1 MVCDRFLWPEIA
13 RLKFLF
19 VLVDQSC
26 RLKESVMSIVEYS
39 TARDPGIRAAVQS
52 GSANESNRAKAD
64 QGSNASIDQPIEPY
78 HRLGAVRRLQGVSR
92 RSIARRLQIDVSDVR
107 RQENEYSDLS
117 LSTLYQWQ
125 QVLEVPMAE
134 LFAES
139 EDELSK
145 PLLRRAQLVRLMKT
159 ALALTQQA
167 DGECT
172 RELAQAI
179 VDLLVKV
186 MPELEGISAWHVVGK
201 RRRLDELGA
210 AAMRTLSDEFF
221 VDLEE

>member
-1 MVCDRFLWPEIA
+1 
-13 RLKFLF
+13 
-19 VLVDQSC
+19 
-26 RLKESVMSIVEYS
+26 MSIIEYS
-39 TARDPGIRAAVQS
+39 TASDLGIRVPVQS
-52 GSANESNRAKAD
+52 SRAKAD
-64 QGSNASIDQPIEPY
+64 HISDATIDQPIEPY

-92 RSIARRLQIDVSDVR
+92 RSIARRLQMDVSDVR
-107 RQENEYSDLS
+107 RQENEFSDLP
-117 LSTLYQWQ
+117 LSALYQWQ

-139 EDELSK
+139 ADELSK

-159 ALALTQQA
+159 ALALTQQT
-167 DGECT
+167 DGEGT

-186 MPELEGISAWHVVGK
+186 MPELKGVSAWHVVGK

-210 AAMRTLSDEFF
+210 AAMRTLSDEIFM
-221 VDLEE
+221 DLEE